1 MSGASSFDDAITPS
15 ASSSARRSRVYGVRS
30 DAPSARGRNPLP
42 LPAGFAALT
51 FLDDDGSSL
60 DMRKFDTW
68 SRAAPETKIM
78 RNKKTK
84 RSSGPSGPSK
94 TPAQRAAGG
103 LTRLNAVWLSP
114 EAEERREE
122 LTALTGSIR
131 EAIEYA
137 LLNAPLPTK
146 K

>member
-1 MSGASSFDDAITPS
+1 
-15 ASSSARRSRVYGVRS
+15 
-30 DAPSARGRNPLP
+30 
-42 LPAGFAALT
+42 
-51 FLDDDGSSL
+51 
-60 DMRKFDTW
+60 
-68 SRAAPETKIM
+68 M